1 MARELLFQTECGASG
16 DMILAAMID
25 LLDAGGEFKKT
36 FESLGLGVSVSV
48 EDTEKNHLRCK
59 KVAVTAPAAVKA
71 VTWSDIDAV
80 IAASPFSQRIR
91 ANARK
96 VFTAI
101 FEAEAAVHGSELK
114 NVHLHEIGAADSL
127 VDILGFCY
135 LWDKLDCCPV
145 YFTTLVTG
153 QGSVSTSHGLLP
165 VPPPAVQRLV
175 QGFSCRSGGIDDELL
190 TPTGAAILTTFGR
203 QRGAGR
209 TASPL
214 KTGYGCGHKTFA
226 AVPNLLRVVLED
238 SGAPVVDDRVWVLEC
253 WLDDLSS
260 EMLAQAAEKIVQA
273 GALDIFIA
281 TGLMRK
287 GRLGFQLTALCAA
300 ADQEKVVA
308 AIFSESTAIGLRQ
321 RLEDRVVL
329 RRETQTLLVRGYE
342 VRVKVSS
349 WQDRLQNAKPEFADV
364 RRLADELNIPVKQA
378 MSLAQGAIN
387 EKYGFGQD

>member
-1 MARELLFQTECGASG
+1 MGYNCAMARELLFQTECGASG

-25 LLDAGGEFKKT
+25 LLDAGGEFIKT
-36 FESLGLGVSVSV
+36 FESLGLGVSVAV
-48 EDTEKNHLRCK
+48 ADTEKNHLRCK
-59 KVAVTAPAAVKA
+59 KVAITAPAAAHA
-71 VTWSDIDAV
+71 VTWSDIDA
-80 IAASPFSQRIR
+80 IISASPFSPRIQ

-153 QGSVSTSHGLLP
+153 QGSVHTRHGLLP
-165 VPPPAVQRLV
+165 VPPPAVQRLI
-175 QGFSCRSGGIDDELL
+175 QGFSCRSGDIEDELL

-203 QRGAGR
+203 QRDGER

-238 SGAPVVDDRVWVLEC
+238 GEAPAVNDRVWVLEC
-253 WLDDLSS
+253 
-260 EMLAQAAEKIVQA
+260 
-273 GALDIFIA
+273 
-281 TGLMRK
+281 
-287 GRLGFQLTALCAA
+287 
-300 ADQEKVVA
+300 
-308 AIFSESTAIGLRQ
+308 
-321 RLEDRVVL
+321 
-329 RRETQTLLVRGYE
+329 
-342 VRVKVSS
+342 
-349 WQDRLQNAKPEFADV
+349 
-364 RRLADELNIPVKQA
+364 
-378 MSLAQGAIN
+378 
-387 EKYGFGQD
+387 